1 MAYSSIDNVVDL
13 ASLGAVGRSL
23 TDVRRF
29 HLATV
34 LGLIPWRF
42 ESAIRRS

>member
-1 MAYSSIDNVVDL
+1 MIASSSIESTVDL
-13 ASLGAVGRSL
+13 AFLGPVGTSA

-34 LGLIPWRF
+34 FGSMP
-42 ESAIRRS
+42 

>member
-1 MAYSSIDNVVDL
+1 MMASSSIDNVVDL
-13 ASLGAVGRSL
+13 AFLGPVGRSL

-34 LGLIPWRF
+34 LGLML
-42 ESAIRRS
+42 